1 MSNFK
6 RDRFFIKINLRE
18 DVWKQNLRI
27 LLRFTETPGIS
38 NKQTRKL
45 PLLICLLEMLGV
57 FVNFTKM
64 RNFCLQTSSNRIILK
79 EMRSLLE
86 FEDIG
91 FRMAIYCHPYQQ
103 VFQKFRVVNW
113 KQYSYQTFS
122 RLWYFTEN
130 YFSWIDI
137 ITPPAKT
144 MLRHRFSQNII
155 FLVLLLHTAKT
166 CLKHVS
172 HIFLKNGDVCTSQKG

>member
-45 PLLICLLEMLGV
+45 PLLVCFLEMLGV

-91 FRMAIYCHPYQQ
+91 FKMAMYCHPYYEETDQENTSF
-103 VFQKFRVVNW
+103 VD
-113 KQYSYQTFS
+113 S
-122 RLWYFTEN
+122 RSIVHVDGLAAT
-130 YFSWIDI
+130 S
-137 ITPPAKT
+137 AK
-144 MLRHRFSQNII
+144 IW
-155 FLVLLLHTAKT
+155 
-166 CLKHVS
+166 
-172 HIFLKNGDVCTSQKG
+172 

>member
-1 MSNFK
+1 MYLLRFVMEENVVLYSSVLFGVAVNTFLSNFK

-91 FRMAIYCHPYQQ
+91 FKMAMYCHPY
-103 VFQKFRVVNW
+103 
-113 KQYSYQTFS
+113 YHISCS
-122 RLWYFTEN
+122 
-130 YFSWIDI
+130 I
-137 ITPPAKT
+137 I
-144 MLRHRFSQNII
+144 M
-155 FLVLLLHTAKT
+155 
-166 CLKHVS
+166 
-172 HIFLKNGDVCTSQKG
+172 